1 MTTSNAY
8 FGSKFDR
15 NLSRTEIAKRIRADL
30 KTAALP
36 KGCKV
41 SVTCSRGS
49 AINVTITAFPG
60 QVLNPARVAFERTL
74 PHQVCELPRFTL
86 EVARALATLTAIGD
100 AYRRDDSDSMT
111 DYFNCNFYLFVGVA
125 HELER
130 ESRTATETANA
141 EILAD
146 LAITVR
152 HDRGFAEAQI
162 EALEPNGFRGYW
174 QQEAAVKAAA

>member
-1 MTTSNAY
+1 MTTY
-8 FGSKFDR
+8 FGSNFDKT
-15 NLSRTEIAKRIRADL
+15 LSRTEIAKRIRADL
-30 KTAALP
+30 KGSGLP

-49 AINVTITAFPG
+49 AIDVKITAFPG

-74 PHQVCELPRFTL
+74 PHEVCQLPRFTL
-86 EVARALATLTAIGD
+86 EVARAIATITEIGD

-130 ESRTATETANA
+130 ESRTATETAHA
-141 EILAD
+141 ELLAD
-146 LAITVR
+146 LAISAR

-174 QQEAAVKAAA
+174 QQEAAIKAAA